1 VEQSKLK
8 MKLRLTLLSPLL
20 LISQYCFCQDIFP
33 PDPVKKTIKATK
45 IEAKL
50 NIDGELD
57 EPEWLSAEIIKD
69 FIEQDP
75 VQGVP
80 AKKET
85 VVRLLYN
92 KNFLYMGVICYDS
105 VGRNKYRALN
115 LRRDFSAAN
124 SDFFAIAIDGYNDE
138 RNAVMFGMNPYGAQR
153 DLLSFDDN
161 YYDPDWDGLWT
172 VRTQRTDTA
181 WIAEVAIPWKTLRY
195 RGTMDS
201 LQTWG
206 LSFGRISRGSNEISG
221 WPAFPRAFGGLR
233 MAYAGKLID
242 LEAPK
247 PPTNIRVQPYLLYG
261 YNDSKHGST
270 TIQSKSTF
278 KLGADVKWAL
288 NPNTLLDLTVNT
300 DFAQADVDR
309 KVNNVNR
316 FSVFYPEKRQF
327 FLENAGLFTVGM
339 DPLSNSQA
347 DYSTR
352 IQPFFSRAIGIDADG
367 SPLNLAGGARIVY
380 RSDTRNAGGL
390 FIRQQGNAATNPAIF
405 FVGRY
410 SQNLGKQNRIG
421 TLISYKNEDTRASVS
436 ALHNL
441 TGTVDGFFRFSQK
454 LSESFMGSA
463 TFDSKSKSGY
473 AVSSQLFYNS
483 NKWVAW
489 WNQSIVSAH
498 YDPRMGFVAR
508 GNTIVTDPGIFLQ
521 ERGQW
526 LPEIIRTYGP
536 GISYTTYHNATTL
549 ALTDRYLNINP
560 VWFQFQNGGIISWY
574 LIFTKQNLEEGFSP
588 LNVPI
593 SKGIY
598 SYIRHKISLSSD
610 PSRKISASI
619 TGNLGQFY
627 NGSYNSLSAV
637 LSFAP
642 VPNVFLSPGVEVGK
656 LNKVGINQVS
666 KNVNLYTIEGRIAL
680 NPQLQLS
687 GLFQQTSESKALA
700 YNTWFSWEF
709 KPLSY
714 LYIVFNNKSLTS
726 DNGTLPSIRV
736 TDRQIITK
744 ISYLK
749 QF

>member
-1 VEQSKLK
+1 
-8 MKLRLTLLSPLL
+8 MTLVLFFSR
-20 LISQYCFCQDIFP
+20 YAFCQDIFP
-33 PDPVKKTIKATK
+33 PDPVKKKVEATK
-45 IEAKL
+45 IEGNLK
-50 NIDGELD
+50 IDGELD
-57 EPEWLSAEIIKD
+57 EPEWLTAKIIKD

-75 VQGVP
+75 IQGVL
-80 AKKET
+80 AQKQTLVK
-85 VVRLLYN
+85 LLYN
-92 KNFLYMGVICYDS
+92 KNYLYVGVICYDS
-105 VGRNKYRALN
+105 VGRNNYRALN
-115 LRRDFSAAN
+115 LKRDFSAAS

-181 WIAEVAIPWKTLRY
+181 WIAEIAIPWKTLRY
-195 RGTMDS
+195 KGKTDS

-206 LSFGRISRGSNEISG
+206 LSFGRIARGSNEISG

-233 MAYAGKLID
+233 MPYAGKLVN

-247 PPTNIRVQPYLLYG
+247 PPTNIRVQPYLLYS
-261 YNDSKHGST
+261 YNDTKENAK
-270 TIQSKSTF
+270 TINSKSTF
-278 KLGADVKWAL
+278 KPGSDVKWAL

-316 FSVFYPEKRQF
+316 FSIFYPEKRQF

-339 DPLSNSQA
+339 DPLSNGQA

-352 IQPFFSRAIGIDADG
+352 IQPFFSRAIGLDANG
-367 SPLNLAGGARIVY
+367 SPLSIDGGARLVY

-390 FIRQQGNAATNPAIF
+390 FIRQEGNTTTNPANF

-410 SQNLGKQNRIG
+410 SQNFGKQNRIG
-421 TLISYKNEDTRASVS
+421 TLVSYKDEQTHGTISGRKNF
-436 ALHNL
+436 
-441 TGTVDGFFRFSQK
+441 TGTVDGFFRFSQG
-454 LSESFMGSA
+454 LSESIMGSS
-463 TFDSKSKSGY
+463 TIDSKTKFGY

-489 WNQSIVSAH
+489 WNQSIVSSR
-498 YDPRMGFVAR
+498 YDPQMGFMAR
-508 GNTIVTDPGIFLQ
+508 GNTIVTDPGVFLQ
-521 ERGQW
+521 ERGRW
-526 LPEIIRTYGP
+526 LPGFIRTYGP

-574 LIFTKQNLEEGFSP
+574 VILTKQNLEEGFNP
-588 LNVPI
+588 LNVLI
-593 SKGIY
+593 NKGSY
-598 SYIRHKISLSSD
+598 SYTRHKISLSSD
-610 PSRKISASI
+610 PSKKISASL

-627 NGSYNSLSAV
+627 NGNYNSLNAV
-637 LSFAP
+637 MSFALI
-642 VPNVFLSPGVEVGK
+642 PNLFLSPGIEVGK
-656 LNKVGINQVS
+656 LDKAGINQTS
-666 KNVNLYTIEGRIAL
+666 KNVNLYTVEGRIAL
-680 NPQLQLS
+680 NPRLQLS
-687 GLFQQTSESKALA
+687 GLFQKTSESNTIA
-700 YNTWFSWEF
+700 YNTRFSWEY

-714 LYIVFNNKSLTS
+714 LYIVFNNNSLLP
-726 DNGTLPSIRV
+726 DNGPLPHIMTV
-736 TDRQIITK
+736 DRQVITK